1 MKPLS
6 VIAIALSLLV
16 AGCGDDSSTPNNP
29 SPSQNPIFTATLS
42 PANEVPPITNAEST
56 VSGTVTVTMNT
67 TRDSAGNVTS
77 ASATFAVTLG
87 GFPAGSTVTV
97 AHIHPG
103 AAGTNGSPVV
113 NLALQPGE
121 VTVANGL
128 SSFTKSNISV
138 QPATANQI
146 IANPAAFYFNVHST
160 LNPGGFARGQ
170 LVKTN

>member
-1 MKPLS
+1 MKSLS
-6 VIAIALSLLV
+6 VIAIALSLFV
-16 AGCGDDSSTPNNP
+16 AGCSDDSSSPNTP
-29 SPSQNPIFTATLS
+29 SPSTNPTFTANLA

-56 VSGTVTVTMNT
+56 VSGTVTITMTT
-67 TRDSAGNVTS
+67 TRDAAGNVTS
-77 ASATFAVTLG
+77 ATANFAVTLG
-87 GFPAGSTVTV
+87 GFPAGSTVNL

-128 SSFTKSNISV
+128 SSFTKSNITV
-138 QPATANQI
+138 PPATADQL

>member
-6 VIAIALSLLV
+6 IIAIALSLFV
-16 AGCGDDSSTPNNP
+16 AGCSDDSSTPNTP
-29 SPSQNPIFTATLS
+29 SPSTNPIFTASLVPS
-42 PANEVPPITNAEST
+42 NEVPPVTNAEST
-56 VSGTVTVTMNT
+56 VTGNVTITMTT
-67 TRDSAGNVTS
+67 TRDSGGNIT
-77 ASATFAVTLG
+77 AATANFAVTLG
-87 GFPAGSTVTV
+87 GFPAGSTVNL

-128 SSFTKSNISV
+128 SSFTKNNITV
-138 QPATANQI
+138 DPAVANQI
-146 IANPAAFYFNVHST
+146 VNNPANFYFNVHST